1 MRARR
6 DASVVQGKGRAR
18 PQFRAQA
25 ASRTQYVAGM
35 PELAFAGLSEQWL
48 LRTCGQLH
56 WNALAEQTGLALP
69 DFYDDE
75 GQKSYAAFTAVR
87 VREARLEDIGEHQR
101 FAIEA
106 QVQRIAGARHF
117 GQFRVFTPESV
128 VAGVEMMST
137 FVRRERSGDNRSVCR
152 AMFGSAPFRAMPV
165 AAVEL
170 AARAR
175 RLHADDWTC
184 HGRLDRTAHAVQH
197 VVEYLPCPS
206 LDFNGAHLLYFA
218 SFQSMV
224 ERAEWH
230 WRSAPHSAPPCLVE
244 RDMAFYGNA
253 NVGDRLTLSFGARH
267 AGHDGLSHWCSI
279 TRAADGMRIADVV
292 THKRW
297 SHE

>member
-6 DASVVQGKGRAR
+6 DSERV
-18 PQFRAQA
+18 PAQT
-25 ASRTQYVAGM
+25 RTHYVAGM

-56 WNALAEQTGLALP
+56 WNALAAQAQLGTP

-75 GQKSYAAFTAVR
+75 GRKSYAAFTAIR
-87 VREARLEDIGEHQR
+87 VREARLEDVSENQR

-106 QVQRIAGARHF
+106 DVKRVAGARHF
-117 GQFRVFTPESV
+117 GQFRVFTTEGA
-128 VAGVEMMST
+128 VANVDMMST
-137 FVRRERSGDNRSVCR
+137 FVRREQAGDNRSVCK
-152 AMFGSAPFRAMPV
+152 AMFAGTPAPATP
-165 AAVEL
+165 AAAQEL
-170 AARAR
+170 IALAKQLRSG
-175 RLHADDWTC
+175 DWTR
-184 HGRLDRTAHAVQH
+184 HGRLDRAVHATEH
-197 VVEYLPCPS
+197 VVDYLPCPS

-230 WRSAPHSAPPCLVE
+230 WRSAPHSAPPTLVE

-253 NVGDRLTLSFGARH
+253 NVGDRLTLSFYARY
-267 AGHDGLSHWCSI
+267 AGHDGLSHGCAI
-279 TRAADGMRIADVV
+279 TRAADGARIADIV

>member
-6 DASVVQGKGRAR
+6 DSERA
-18 PQFRAQA
+18 PAQT
-25 ASRTQYVAGM
+25 RTHYIAGM

-56 WNALAEQTGLALP
+56 WNALAAQAQLNTP

-75 GQKSYAAFTAVR
+75 GRKSYAAFTAIR
-87 VREARLEDIGEHQR
+87 VREARLEDVSENQR

-106 QVQRIAGARHF
+106 DVRRIAGARHF
-117 GQFRVFTPESV
+117 GLFRVFTTESV
-128 VAGVEMMST
+128 VTNVEMMST
-137 FVRRERSGDNRSVCR
+137 FVRREQAGDNRSVCK
-152 AMFGSAPFRAMPV
+152 AMFAGSPAPATP
-165 AAVEL
+165 AAAQAL
-170 AARAR
+170 IAQAK
-175 RLHADDWTC
+175 RLRVGDWTR
-184 HGRLDRTAHAVQH
+184 HGRLDRAAHAVEH
-197 VVEYLPCPS
+197 VVDYLPCPS

-230 WRSAPHSAPPCLVE
+230 WRSAQHSAPPTLAE
-244 RDMAFYGNA
+244 RDMVFYGNA

-267 AGHDGLSHWCSI
+267 AGHDGLSHWCTIS
-279 TRAADGMRIADVV
+279 RAADGMRIAEVI

>member
-6 DASVVQGKGRAR
+6 DAVRAEA
-18 PQFRAQA
+18 RATS
-25 ASRTQYVAGM
+25 ASRTNYVAGM

-56 WNALAEQTGLALP
+56 WGALAAQSSLAVP
-69 DFYDDE
+69 EFYDE
-75 GQKSYAAFTAVR
+75 AGHKSYAAFTAIR
-87 VREARLEDIGEHQR
+87 VREARLEDVSENQR

-106 QVQRIAGARHF
+106 DVRRIAGARHF
-117 GQFRVFTPESV
+117 GEFRVFTTENAIAKV
-128 VAGVEMMST
+128 DMLST
-137 FVRRERSGDNRSVCR
+137 FVRRERAGDNRSVSK
-152 AMFGSAPFRAMPV
+152 AMFNGTAVSATPAAAQSLLEQAKRFRAN
-165 AAVEL
+165 
-170 AARAR
+170 
-175 RLHADDWTC
+175 DWTH
-184 HGRLDRTAHAVQH
+184 HGRLDRAAH
-197 VVEYLPCPS
+197 VVEHSVDYLPCPS

-230 WRSAPHSAPPCLVE
+230 WRSAPHSAPPSLVE
-244 RDMAFYGNA
+244 REMAFYGNA
-253 NVGDRLTLSFGARH
+253 NIGERLVIAFGARH

-279 TRAADGMRIADVV
+279 ARAGDGVRIADVV

>member
-1 MRARR
+1 MRAPRET
-6 DASVVQGKGRAR
+6 VRA
-18 PQFRAQA
+18 PGLARAQGT
-25 ASRTQYVAGM
+25 SRTQYVAGM

-56 WNALAEQTGLALP
+56 WNALAQQAGLASP

-75 GQKSYAAFTAVR
+75 GQKSYAAFTAIR
-87 VREARLEDIGEHQR
+87 VCEARLEEVGEHQR

-106 QVQRIAGARHF
+106 DVQRIALARHF
-117 GQFRVFTPESV
+117 GAYSVFTPEG
-128 VAGVEMMST
+128 AIARIEMIST
-137 FVRRERSGDNRSVCR
+137 FVRREHSGDNRSVCR
-152 AMFGSAPFRAMPV
+152 ARFGSAPQRATP
-165 AAVEL
+165 AAATEL
-170 AARAR
+170 AAQAKRFR
-175 RLHADDWTC
+175 TGDWTR
-184 HGRLDRTAHAVQH
+184 HGRLDRAEHAAQH
-197 VVEYLPCPS
+197 VIEYLPCPS

-230 WRSAPHSAPPCLVE
+230 WRSASHSAPPCLVE
-244 RDMAFYGNA
+244 RSMAFYGNA
-253 NVGDRLTLSFGARH
+253 NVGDRLTLSFGARY

-279 TRAADGMRIADVV
+279 ARVADGVRIADVV

>member
-6 DASVVQGKGRAR
+6 DAGRADAR
-18 PQFRAQA
+18 VTST
-25 ASRTQYVAGM
+25 SRTNYIAGM

-56 WNALAEQTGLALP
+56 WSALAAQSGLASP
-69 DFYDDE
+69 EFYDAE
-75 GQKSYAAFTAVR
+75 GHKAYAAFTALR
-87 VREARLEDIGEHQR
+87 VYEARLEDVSENQR

-106 QVQRIAGARHF
+106 EVRRIAGARHF
-117 GQFRVFTPESV
+117 GEFRVFTTEGAMAKV
-128 VAGVEMMST
+128 DMLST
-137 FVRRERSGDNRSVCR
+137 FVRREKVGDNHSVAK
-152 AMFGSAPFRAMPV
+152 AMFNGSAVSATPAAAQALIEHAKRFRANDW
-165 AAVEL
+165 
-170 AARAR
+170 AR
-175 RLHADDWTC
+175 
-184 HGRLDRTAHAVQH
+184 HGRLDRTAHAVEH
-197 VVEYLPCPS
+197 SVDYLPCPS

-230 WRSAPHSAPPCLVE
+230 WRSAPHSAPPSLVE
-244 RDMAFYGNA
+244 REMAFYGNA
-253 NVGDRLTLSFGARH
+253 NIGDRLVLAFGARY

-279 TRAADGMRIADVV
+279 TRAGDGMRIADVV

>member
-6 DASVVQGKGRAR
+6 ERGRA
-18 PQFRAQA
+18 PA
-25 ASRTQYVAGM
+25 AVPSRTHYVAGM

-56 WNALAEQTGLALP
+56 WNALAASAQLGAP

-75 GQKSYAAFTAVR
+75 GRKAYAAFTAIR
-87 VREARLEDIGEHQR
+87 VCEARLEDVSENQR

-106 QVQRIAGARHF
+106 DVKRIAGARHF
-117 GQFRVFTPESV
+117 GRFRVFTTESA
-128 VAGVEMMST
+128 VASVEMMST
-137 FVRRERSGDNRSVCR
+137 FVRREQAGDNRSVCQ
-152 AMFGSAPFRAMPV
+152 AMFAGAPPCAAPAAALDLIAQAKRLRAN
-165 AAVEL
+165 
-170 AARAR
+170 
-175 RLHADDWTC
+175 DWMR
-184 HGRLDRTAHAVQH
+184 HGRLDRVAHAAEH
-197 VVEYLPCPS
+197 VVDYLPCPS

-230 WRSAPHSAPPCLVE
+230 WRSAPQSAPPLLVE
-244 RDMAFYGNA
+244 RDMAFYANA

-267 AGHDGLSHWCSI
+267 AGHDGLSHWCTVS
-279 TRAADGMRIADVV
+279 RAADGVRIADIV

>member
-6 DASVVQGKGRAR
+6 DSERVS
-18 PQFRAQA
+18 AQT
-25 ASRTQYVAGM
+25 RTHYIAGM

-56 WNALAEQTGLALP
+56 WNALAAQAQLNTP

-75 GQKSYAAFTAVR
+75 GRKSYAAFTAIR
-87 VREARLEDIGEHQR
+87 VREARLEDVSENQR

-106 QVQRIAGARHF
+106 DVRRIAGARHF
-117 GQFRVFTPESV
+117 GQFRVFTTESV
-128 VAGVEMMST
+128 VANVEMMST
-137 FVRRERSGDNRSVCR
+137 FVRREQAGDNRSVCK
-152 AMFGSAPFRAMPV
+152 AMFAGAPAPATPAAAQELIAQAKRLRAG
-165 AAVEL
+165 
-170 AARAR
+170 
-175 RLHADDWTC
+175 DWTQ
-184 HGRLDRTAHAVQH
+184 HGRLDRAAHAVEH
-197 VVEYLPCPS
+197 GVDYLPCPS

-230 WRSAPHSAPPCLVE
+230 WRSAQHSAPPTLIG
-244 RDMAFYGNA
+244 RDMVFYGNA

-267 AGHDGLSHWCSI
+267 AGHDGLSHWCTIS
-279 TRAADGMRIADVV
+279 RAADGVRIADVV

>member
-1 MRARR
+1 MRARLET
-6 DASVVQGKGRAR
+6 ARAAGYTQT
-18 PQFRAQA
+18 PG

-56 WNALAEQTGLALP
+56 WNALAELAGLASP
-69 DFYDDE
+69 NFFDDE
-75 GQKSYAAFTAVR
+75 GQKSYAAFTAIR
-87 VREARLEDIGEHQR
+87 VREARLEEVGEHQH

-106 QVQRIAGARHF
+106 DVKRIAHARHF
-117 GQFRVFTPESV
+117 GVFRVFTPES
-128 VAGVEMMST
+128 AIASVEMIST
-137 FVRRERSGDNRSVCR
+137 FVRREQSGDNRSVCR
-152 AMFGSAPFRAMPV
+152 AMFGDVPQRAIP
-165 AAVEL
+165 AGAGEL
-170 AARAR
+170 AAQAKRFR
-175 RLHADDWTC
+175 TGDWTR
-184 HGRLDRTAHAVQH
+184 HGRLDRKEHAAQH

-230 WRSAPHSAPPCLVE
+230 WRSAPQSAPPCLVE

-253 NVGDRLTLSFGARH
+253 NVGDRLTLTFGARY

-279 TRAADGMRIADVV
+279 ARAADGARIADVV

>member
-6 DASVVQGKGRAR
+6 ETARAPGRT
-18 PQFRAQA
+18 QVLGT
-25 ASRTQYVAGM
+25 SRTQYVAGM

-56 WNALAEQTGLALP
+56 WNALAQQAGLASP

-75 GQKSYAAFTAVR
+75 GQKSYAAFTAIR
-87 VREARLEDIGEHQR
+87 VREARLEEVGEHQH

-106 QVQRIAGARHF
+106 VVQRIALARHY
-117 GQFRVFTPESV
+117 GAYRVFTPEGAIASI
-128 VAGVEMMST
+128 EMIST
-137 FVRRERSGDNRSVCR
+137 FVRRDHSGDNRSVCR
-152 AMFGSAPFRAMPV
+152 AMFGGSPQRATP
-165 AAVEL
+165 AAATEL
-170 AARAR
+170 AAQAKRFR
-175 RLHADDWTC
+175 TGDWTR
-184 HGRLDRTAHAVQH
+184 HGRLDRAEHAAQH
-197 VVEYLPCPS
+197 VIECLPSPS

-230 WRSAPHSAPPCLVE
+230 WRSASSSAPPCLVE

-253 NVGDRLTLSFGARH
+253 NVGDRLTLSFGARYT
-267 AGHDGLSHWCSI
+267 GHDGLSHWCSI
-279 TRAADGMRIADVV
+279 ARTADGVRIADVV

>member
-6 DASVVQGKGRAR
+6 ETARAAGHTQT
-18 PQFRAQA
+18 PG
-25 ASRTQYVAGM
+25 ASRTLYVAGM

-56 WNALAEQTGLALP
+56 WNGLAQQAGLASP
-69 DFYDDE
+69 NFFDDE
-75 GQKSYAAFTAVR
+75 GQKSYAAFTAIR
-87 VREARLEDIGEHQR
+87 VREARLEEVGEHQR

-106 QVQRIAGARHF
+106 DVKRIARARHF
-117 GQFRVFTPESV
+117 GVFRVFTPES
-128 VAGVEMMST
+128 AIASVEMIST
-137 FVRRERSGDNRSVCR
+137 FVRREHGGDNRSVCR
-152 AMFGSAPFRAMPV
+152 AMFGDVPQRAVP
-165 AAVEL
+165 AGAGEL
-170 AARAR
+170 AAQAKRFR
-175 RLHADDWTC
+175 SGDWTR
-184 HGRLDRTAHAVQH
+184 HGRLDRTQHAAQH

-230 WRSAPHSAPPCLVE
+230 WRSAPQSAPPSLLE

-253 NVGDRLTLSFGARH
+253 NVGERLTLSFGARY

-279 TRAADGMRIADVV
+279 ARAADGARIADVV

>member
-1 MRARR
+1 
-6 DASVVQGKGRAR
+6 
-18 PQFRAQA
+18 
-25 ASRTQYVAGM
+25 M

-56 WNALAEQTGLALP
+56 WSALAAQARLASP
-69 DFYDDE
+69 DFYDE
-75 GQKSYAAFTAVR
+75 AGHKSYAAFTAIR
-87 VREARLEDIGEHQR
+87 VREARFEDVSENQR

-106 QVQRIAGARHF
+106 DVRRIAGARHF
-117 GQFRVFTPESV
+117 GAFRVFTTES
-128 VAGVEMMST
+128 AIAQVELLST
-137 FVRRERSGDNRSVCR
+137 FVRREHAGDNRSVCK
-152 AMFGSAPFRAMPV
+152 AMFTGAPPAAMP
-165 AAVEL
+165 AGAQAL
-170 AARAR
+170 IDQSR
-175 RLHADDWTC
+175 RLRANDWTA
-184 HGRLDRTAHAVQH
+184 HGRLERATHAVEH
-197 VVEYLPCPS
+197 KVDYLPCPS

-230 WRSAPHSAPPCLVE
+230 WRSAPQSAPPTLVE

-253 NVGDRLTLSFGARH
+253 NVGDRLVLSFGARH

-279 TRAADGMRIADVV
+279 ARAGDGVRIADVV

>member
-1 MRARR
+1 MRARHE
-6 DASVVQGKGRAR
+6 AGRA
-18 PQFRAQA
+18 PAQT
-25 ASRTQYVAGM
+25 RTHYVAGM

-56 WNALAEQTGLALP
+56 WNALAAQAQLGSP
-69 DFYDDE
+69 DFYDEE
-75 GQKSYAAFTAVR
+75 GRKSYAAFTAIR
-87 VREARLEDIGEHQR
+87 LSEARLEEVSENQR

-106 QVQRIAGARHF
+106 DVKRIAGARHF
-117 GQFRVFTPESV
+117 GQFRVFTTESA
-128 VAGVEMMST
+128 VAKVDMLST
-137 FVRRERSGDNRSVCR
+137 FVRREQAGDNRSVSK
-152 AMFGSAPFRAMPV
+152 AMFAGALATPAPAAAQALIALTKQLRAG
-165 AAVEL
+165 
-170 AARAR
+170 
-175 RLHADDWTC
+175 DWTR
-184 HGRLDRTAHAVQH
+184 HGRLDRAAHATEH
-197 VVEYLPCPS
+197 VVDYLPCPS

-230 WRSAPHSAPPCLVE
+230 WRSAPHSAPPTLVE

-267 AGHDGLSHWCSI
+267 AGHDGLSHWC
-279 TRAADGMRIADVV
+279 TVFRAADGARIADIV

>member
-6 DASVVQGKGRAR
+6 DSERV
-18 PQFRAQA
+18 PAQT
-25 ASRTQYVAGM
+25 RTHYIAGM

-56 WNALAEQTGLALP
+56 WNALATQAQLNTP

-75 GQKSYAAFTAVR
+75 GRKSYAAFTAIR
-87 VREARLEDIGEHQR
+87 VCEARLEDVSENQR

-106 QVQRIAGARHF
+106 DVRRIAGARHF
-117 GQFRVFTPESV
+117 GQFRVFTTESA
-128 VAGVEMMST
+128 VAKVEMMST
-137 FVRRERSGDNRSVCR
+137 FVRREQAGDNRSVCK
-152 AMFGSAPFRAMPV
+152 AMFVGAPAPATPPAAHDLIAQAKRLRAG
-165 AAVEL
+165 
-170 AARAR
+170 
-175 RLHADDWTC
+175 DWTR
-184 HGRLDRTAHAVQH
+184 HGRLDRAAHAVEH
-197 VVEYLPCPS
+197 VVDYLPCPS

-230 WRSAPHSAPPCLVE
+230 WRSAQHSAPPTLVE

-267 AGHDGLSHWCSI
+267 AGHDGLSHWCAIS
-279 TRAADGMRIADVV
+279 RAADGARIADVV

>member
-6 DASVVQGKGRAR
+6 ETAPAAGRTQTQGT
-18 PQFRAQA
+18 
-25 ASRTQYVAGM
+25 SRTQYVAGM

-56 WNALAEQTGLALP
+56 WNALAQQAGLASP

-75 GQKSYAAFTAVR
+75 GQKSYAAFTAIR
-87 VREARLEDIGEHQR
+87 VREARLDEVGEHQR

-106 QVQRIAGARHF
+106 DVQRIARARHF
-117 GQFRVFTPESV
+117 GVFRVFTPES
-128 VAGVEMMST
+128 AIASVEMIST
-137 FVRRERSGDNRSVCR
+137 FVRRERRGDNRSVCK
-152 AMFGSAPFRAMPV
+152 AMFGGAPQRATP
-165 AAVEL
+165 AAADL
-170 AARAR
+170 AALAKRFR
-175 RLHADDWTC
+175 TRDWTR
-184 HGRLDRTAHAVQH
+184 HGHLDRAAHATQH

-206 LDFNGAHLLYFA
+206 LDFNGARLLYFA

-230 WRSAPHSAPPCLVE
+230 WRSTSQSAPPCLVE

-253 NVGDRLTLSFGARH
+253 NVGDRLTLTFGARH
-267 AGHDGLSHWCSI
+267 TGHEGLSHWCSI
-279 TRAADGMRIADVV
+279 ARAADGVRIADIV

>member
-6 DASVVQGKGRAR
+6 EAAPAAGRTQTQGT
-18 PQFRAQA
+18 
-25 ASRTQYVAGM
+25 SRTAYVAGM

-56 WNALAEQTGLALP
+56 WNALAEQAGLASP

-75 GQKSYAAFTAVR
+75 GQKSYAAFTAIR
-87 VREARLEDIGEHQR
+87 VREARLEEVGEHQR

-106 QVQRIAGARHF
+106 NVQRIARARHF
-117 GQFRVFTPESV
+117 GVFRVFTPEGAIASI
-128 VAGVEMMST
+128 EMIST

-152 AMFGSAPFRAMPV
+152 AMFSGASPRVTP
-165 AAVEL
+165 AAADL
-170 AARAR
+170 AAQAKRFR
-175 RLHADDWTC
+175 TGEWTR
-184 HGRLDRTAHAVQH
+184 HGRLDRAEHAAQH

-206 LDFNGAHLLYFA
+206 LDFNGAQLLYFA

-230 WRSAPHSAPPCLVE
+230 WRSASHSAPPYLVE

-267 AGHDGLSHWCSI
+267 TGHDGLSHWCAI
-279 TRAADGMRIADVV
+279 ARAADGVRIADVV

>member
-6 DASVVQGKGRAR
+6 DSERV
-18 PQFRAQA
+18 PAQT
-25 ASRTQYVAGM
+25 RTHYVAGM

-56 WNALAEQTGLALP
+56 WNALAAQAQLNTP

-75 GQKSYAAFTAVR
+75 GRKSYAAFTAIR
-87 VREARLEDIGEHQR
+87 VCEARLEDVSENQR

-106 QVQRIAGARHF
+106 DVKRIAGARHF
-117 GQFRVFTPESV
+117 GQFRVFTTES
-128 VAGVEMMST
+128 AIAKVEMMST
-137 FVRRERSGDNRSVCR
+137 FVRREQAGDNRSVCK
-152 AMFGSAPFRAMPV
+152 AMFAGAPAPATP
-165 AAVEL
+165 AAAHEL
-170 AARAR
+170 IAQVK
-175 RLHADDWTC
+175 RLRSGDWTR
-184 HGRLDRTAHAVQH
+184 HGRLDRAAHAVEH
-197 VVEYLPCPS
+197 GVDYLPCPS

-230 WRSAPHSAPPCLVE
+230 WRSAPHSAPPTLVE

-267 AGHDGLSHWCSI
+267 AGHDGLSHWCAIS
-279 TRAADGMRIADVV
+279 RAADGVRIADVV

>member
-6 DASVVQGKGRAR
+6 ETAPSPGRTQTPAG
-18 PQFRAQA
+18 
-25 ASRTQYVAGM
+25 SRTHYVAGM

-56 WNALAEQTGLALP
+56 WNALAGQAGFATP
-69 DFYDDE
+69 DFFDDE
-75 GQKSYAAFTAVR
+75 GQKSYAAFTAIR
-87 VREARLEDIGEHQR
+87 VREARFEEVGEHQR

-106 QVQRIAGARHF
+106 DVQRIAHARHF
-117 GQFRVFTPESV
+117 GVFRVFTPES
-128 VAGVEMMST
+128 AIARVEMIST
-137 FVRRERSGDNRSVCR
+137 FVRREHSGDNRSVCR
-152 AMFGSAPFRAMPV
+152 AMFDSAPQRVTPPGAG
-165 AAVEL
+165 EL
-170 AARAR
+170 AAQAKRFR
-175 RLHADDWTC
+175 TGDWTR
-184 HGRLDRTAHAVQH
+184 HGRLDRMQHATQH

-230 WRSAPHSAPPCLVE
+230 WRSAPQSAPPCLVE

-279 TRAADGMRIADVV
+279 ARAGDGVRIADVV

>member
-6 DASVVQGKGRAR
+6 DSERA
-18 PQFRAQA
+18 PAQT
-25 ASRTQYVAGM
+25 RTHYIAGM
-35 PELAFAGLSEQWL
+35 PELAFTGLSEQWL

-56 WNALAEQTGLALP
+56 WNALAAQAQMNTP

-75 GQKSYAAFTAVR
+75 GRKSYAAFTAIR
-87 VREARLEDIGEHQR
+87 VCEARLEDVSENQR

-106 QVQRIAGARHF
+106 DVRRIAGARHF
-117 GQFRVFTPESV
+117 GQFRVFTTES
-128 VAGVEMMST
+128 AIANVEMMST
-137 FVRRERSGDNRSVCR
+137 FVRREQAGDNRSVCK
-152 AMFGSAPFRAMPV
+152 AMFAGASAPATPAAAHELIAQAKRLRAG
-165 AAVEL
+165 
-170 AARAR
+170 
-175 RLHADDWTC
+175 DWTR
-184 HGRLDRTAHAVQH
+184 HGRLDRAAHAVEH
-197 VVEYLPCPS
+197 VVDYLPCPS

-230 WRSAPHSAPPCLVE
+230 WRSSQHSAPPTLVE
-244 RDMAFYGNA
+244 RDMVFYGNA

-267 AGHDGLSHWCSI
+267 AGHDGLSHWCAIS
-279 TRAADGMRIADVV
+279 RAADGVRIADVV

>member
-1 MRARR
+1 MRARPEKAR
-6 DASVVQGKGRAR
+6 APARTKAQG
-18 PQFRAQA
+18 

-56 WNALAEQTGLALP
+56 WNALAQQAGVASP

-75 GQKSYAAFTAVR
+75 GRKSYAAFTAIR
-87 VREARLEDIGEHQR
+87 VREARLEEVGEHQR

-106 QVQRIAGARHF
+106 DVQRIAFARHF
-117 GQFRVFTPESV
+117 GVFRVFTPES
-128 VAGVEMMST
+128 AIASVEMIST

-152 AMFGSAPFRAMPV
+152 AMFGGAPLRATPAAAADLAGQAKRFRTG
-165 AAVEL
+165 E
-170 AARAR
+170 
-175 RLHADDWTC
+175 WTR
-184 HGRLDRTAHAVQH
+184 HGRLDRAGHAAQH

-230 WRSAPHSAPPCLVE
+230 WRSASNSAPPCLVE
-244 RDMAFYGNA
+244 RDMALYGNA
-253 NVGDRLTLSFGARH
+253 NVGDRLMLSFGARH
-267 AGHDGLSHWCSI
+267 ADHGGLSHWCSI
-279 TRAADGMRIADVV
+279 ARAADGVRIADVV